1 LSRVR
6 PQAGTC
12 ASLTPE
18 AAYRLTEVLS
28 GTSTT
33 SVDVVLATLLAS
45 PYAINIS
52 VAGSETES
60 SITCGEIQPIVA
72 P

>member
-1 LSRVR
+1 V
-6 PQAGTC
+6 
-12 ASLTPE
+12 
-18 AAYRLTEVLS
+18 S
-28 GTSTT
+28 GASTT
-33 SVDVVLATLLAS
+33 SVDVVLATLLAT